1 MLKYERPK
9 HSSYLSL
16 IFTFIHKY
24 LYNILWLYSFPS
36 PQFFPLCYSSTCMFF
51 QNRTTT
57 TKPPKKITESD
68 LPVTV
73 LNIKMMS
80 SQLHFL
86 SFTDS
91 SGCAF
96 NLDTHF
102 SLLML
107 STLFISE
114 LMLQSTLCINNFLA
128 SKFLSLDLIW
138 KFWQTERG
146 IPKNCIEESGFCH
159 QTPAFKF
166 NKELAPQNLTT
177 HSHCLSK
184 VSSSF

>member
-1 MLKYERPK
+1 MKGPNTVLIYPWYSHSFINIYTIYCDYILSPLPNSSHFATRPPAC
-9 HSSYLSL
+9 
-16 IFTFIHKY
+16 
-24 LYNILWLYSFPS
+24 SFKTE
-36 PQFFPLCYSSTCMFF
+36 Q
-51 QNRTTT
+51 QQQ
-57 TKPPKKITESD
+57 KPPKKITESD

-80 SQLHFL
+80 SQLYFL

>member
-1 MLKYERPK
+1 MKAPNTVFIYPWYS
-9 HSSYLSL
+9 HSFINIHTIYCDYILSPL
-16 IFTFIHKY
+16 PDSSHLATHPPSH
-24 LYNILWLYSFPS
+24 SFKT
-36 PQFFPLCYSSTCMFF
+36 Q
-51 QNRTTT
+51 QQQQQQ
-57 TKPPKKITESD
+57 KPPKQSESD

-73 LNIKMMS
+73 LNIKVVS
-80 SQLHFL
+80 SQLCFL
-86 SFTDS
+86 SFIDS
-91 SGCAF
+91 SWYAF
-96 NLDTHF
+96 NLDIHF

-107 STLFISE
+107 STLLISE

-128 SKFLSLDLIW
+128 SKFLPLGLIW
-138 KFWQTERG
+138 KFWQTEKG

-184 VSSSF
+184 LSSSF

>member
-1 MLKYERPK
+1 M
-9 HSSYLSL
+9 
-16 IFTFIHKY
+16 II
-24 LYNILWLYSFPS
+24 
-36 PQFFPLCYSSTCMFF
+36 FFPLSPILPTLLLVHLHVLSK
-51 QNRTTT
+51 QNNNNN
-57 TKPPKKITESD
+57 KSHQKKITESD

-114 LMLQSTLCINNFLA
+114 LMLQSNLCINNFLA

-159 QTPAFKF
+159 QTPA
-166 NKELAPQNLTT
+166 
-177 HSHCLSK
+177 LSSTK
-184 VSSSF
+184 SWLLRI